1 MSFYRI
7 EQTDA
12 ESEAILNEVGAMLED
27 GFPEAPIVFS
37 YVGAKTER
45 DAPRIA
51 WVTKKEPQDV
61 KREALRA
68 VIHVALGM
76 AVLFNDL
83 YDAEEQASPHPS
95 EAQKLTT
102 DQLAVMLLLDTAS
115 RLSKNLA
122 REAGE

>member
-12 ESEAILNEVGAMLED
+12 ESEAILNEVSTMLED

-37 YVGAKTER
+37 YVGAKAEW

-51 WVTKKEPQDV
+51 WVTKKETQDV

-68 VIHVALGM
+68 VSHVALGM
-76 AVLFNDL
+76 AALLNDL
-83 YDAEEQASPHPS
+83 YDAEEQASPRPP
-95 EAQKLTT
+95 EAQRLTT
-102 DQLAVMLLLDTAS
+102 DQLAAMLLLGAAS
-115 RLSKNLA
+115 RLAKSLA